1 MRFMKRLLTAVY
13 LYLGIFFALC
23 LVCWIVTGEEPAALI
38 AGISTAAGVESVIA
52 GCMRMREMQE
62 ERNRKKE
69 KEESGEGR
77 RKIPGETSGETYID
91 PAWGEK

>member
-13 LYLGIFFALC
+13 LYMGIFFALC
-23 LVCWIVTGEEPAALI
+23 LICWIITGNEPAALI
-38 AGISTAAGVESVIA
+38 AGISAAAGVESIIA

-62 ERNRKKE
+62 EQKRKTE
-69 KEESGEGR
+69 AQADSR
-77 RKIPGETSGETYID
+77 TSGKPSAEPCRTD

>member
-62 ERNRKKE
+62 ERRKE
-69 KEESGEGR
+69 KEESGEGHR
-77 RKIPGETSGETYID
+77 EIPGEASGETYID